1 MSNMSSISHLNQIV
15 QVMKPRRNGY
25 ATVKMIDGDGSIIS
39 RDKTLVV
46 KFPSH
51 ALEAVRPGSL
61 WQVSGAETLSR
72 YKANGYNVSEY
83 TIAAGKVKFLK
94 PAGRVLSRW
103 ISTNVKG
110 VGKTIADRL
119 VRKQGMLEAIRN
131 RDRGILLSIK
141 GMSDDRIDSLFE
153 HWPDDHLYEVI
164 EWLEERQ
171 LPIGLGNKLIDVF
184 GSEALEKVKASPFLL
199 MAMGAPFEKA
209 MEVAKAL
216 GLDLADEAV
225 LAGVAQHF
233 TSIHAYDTGSTI
245 IDAETLVEGCQLIT
259 GREVPENV
267 GDIAVSAGLLAN
279 VGSGYQVYGTAIQ
292 EASVASF
299 LVDCLTR
306 PPGQGALLAAW
317 EVGLTEGKAN
327 SALSRYEM
335 TLDFALTDEQR
346 RAIKG
351 ALMSPL
357 CGISGGAGTGKTTI
371 LKGVISLYEELS
383 PGIGVRQV
391 ALSGRAAQRMSES
404 TGKPAQSIAKLIYD
418 HIGKGKKELPPH
430 LLLVI
435 DEASMV
441 DLLSM
446 YQLIGILPPAARILF
461 VGDTEQLPP
470 VRAGMIFHVLK
481 ESKVPFYNLSKVK
494 RQGEESGIHNFA
506 MSIRNDSLE
515 RPEQIAE
522 TVDESADCVIEE
534 RPTVERLVELWE
546 ETRDEDSVVL
556 SPVRKGELGVLNINK
571 KLQAHVG
578 GDRLPLS
585 YLDEVRGWIPWGGD
599 DGEFLLEGDRVL
611 ITKNNYDEDADLRN
625 GDLGVIEEVYN
636 EPDDNDVVGKLLV
649 NNRSIGITRELL
661 DKMTLGYAVTIH
673 KAQGSQWNTCLVTI
687 PKEGLSISD
696 KTLIYTAAT
705 RPTDRL
711 IMMGSFNIIKRA
723 VARGSVALKRKT
735 YIKERLEQFFRMKN
749 KDA

>member
-1 MSNMSSISHLNQIV
+1 MSSISHLNQIV
-15 QVMKPRRNGY
+15 QVVKPRRDGY
-25 ATVKMIDGDGSIIS
+25 ATVKMVDSNGSIIS

-51 ALEAVRPGSL
+51 SLEAVRLGSL
-61 WQVSGAETLSR
+61 WQVSGTEKVSQ
-72 YKANGYNVSEY
+72 YKINGYDVSEY
-83 TIAAGKVKFLK
+83 TITAAEVKYLK

-119 VRKQGMLEAIRN
+119 VRKQGMLEAIRK
-131 RDRGILLSIK
+131 RDREVLRSIK
-141 GMSDDRIDSLFE
+141 GMSDDRIDSLFKI
-153 HWPDDHLYEVI
+153 WPDDHLYEVI
-164 EWLEERQ
+164 EWLEERH
-171 LPIGLGNKLIDVF
+171 LPLGLGNKLIDVF
-184 GSEALEKVKASPFLL
+184 GSEALEKVKKNPFLL

-209 MEVAKAL
+209 MEVSKAL

-233 TSIHAYDTGSTI
+233 TSIHSFDTGSTI
-245 IDAETLVEGCQLIT
+245 IDAETLIEGCKLIT
-259 GREVPENV
+259 GREVPENI
-267 GDIAVSAGLLAN
+267 GDIAVSAGLLAK
-279 VGSGYQVYGTAIQ
+279 VGLGYQVYGTAVQ
-292 EASVASF
+292 EVSVASF

-306 PPGQGALLAAW
+306 PPGQGALLAVW
-317 EVGLTEGKAN
+317 ERDLTEAEVN
-327 SALSRYEM
+327 NALSKYEK

-351 ALMSPL
+351 AVMSPL

-371 LKGVISLYEELS
+371 LRGVISVYEALS
-383 PGIGVRQV
+383 PAIHVRQV

-404 TGKPAQSIAKLIYD
+404 TRKPAHSIAKLIYD
-418 HIGKGKKELPPH
+418 HIGQGKKELPPH

-446 YQLIGILPPAARILF
+446 YQLVGILPPATRILF

-470 VRAGMIFHVLK
+470 VRAGLIFHELK
-481 ESKVPFYNLSKVK
+481 ESGIPFFNLSEVK
-494 RQGEESGIHNFA
+494 RQGAESGIHHFA
-506 MSIRNDSLE
+506 MSIRNDSPE
-515 RPEQIAE
+515 QPEQIAE

-534 RPTVERLVELWE
+534 VATVERLIELWE
-546 ETRDEDSVVL
+546 EIRDEDSIVL

-585 YLDEVRGWIPWGGD
+585 YLDEVRGWIPWCGD

-625 GDLGVIEEVYN
+625 GDLGVIEEVYD
-636 EPDDNDVVGKLLV
+636 EPDDDNVVGKLLV
-649 NNRSIGITRELL
+649 NGQSIGITRKLL
-661 DKMTLGYAVTIH
+661 EKITLGYAVTIH
-673 KAQGSQWNTCLVTI
+673 KAQGSQWNTCIVTI
-687 PKEGLSISD
+687 PKEGLPITD
-696 KTLIYTAAT
+696 KTLIYTAVT
-705 RPTDRL
+705 RPTNRL
-711 IMMGSFNIIKRA
+711 IIIGNFNYIKRA
-723 VARGSVALKRKT
+723 VDKGSEALKRKT
-735 YIKERLEQFFRMKN
+735 YIKKRLEQCIALKN
-749 KDA
+749 KNETA